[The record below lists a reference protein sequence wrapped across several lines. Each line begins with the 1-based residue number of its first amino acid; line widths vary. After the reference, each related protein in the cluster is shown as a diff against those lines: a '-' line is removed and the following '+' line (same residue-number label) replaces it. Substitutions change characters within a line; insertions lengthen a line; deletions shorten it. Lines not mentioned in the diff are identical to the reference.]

1 MCCRKARLRLTN
13 LPPRDGRQAPSGV
26 ASLWATF
33 LWPNRESGS
42 GAAGARKLFAL
53 IPRWRDADAMTSFA
67 VVKLLLPSQE

>member
-13 LPPRDGRQAPSGV
+13 LPGKMPGKRQAGWPLFGPRFSGH
-26 ASLWATF
+26 T
-33 LWPNRESGS
+33 EKGGS
-42 GAAGARKLFAL
+42 GAEGARKLFAL